1 MKYNKN
7 RLFIEKVN
15 AQSIAKKID
24 TPFYCYSFNKLK
36 TNINNFKKNFNKID
50 PLICFSVK
58 SNNNLYILRIIRKFG
73 LGADVVSKGELLRAL
88 KAGISPNKIVFSGV
102 GKTKE
107 EINFAIDKKIL
118 LINAESEDEINV
130 INKIAI
136 KKKKKVNVGLRLNPN
151 IDAKTLKKI
160 STGRNEDKFGVPEK
174 IFLKII
180 KKFNSSSTI
189 NIRCLSVHIGSQILD
204 YKPYLRMIR
213 VIENILKKSKNKF
226 DYIDLG
232 GGMGIDY
239 GLNSKKL
246 NYKKYSSSIES
257 LLKKYKVKFIFEPGR
272 SIIGDT
278 AYLITKVIYV
288 KSSTKKNFIILDS
301 AMNDFMRPALYGS
314 LHRIIPTVKNN
325 KILKKVHD
333 FVGPICET
341 TDRFLTLKKYQ
352 QLKEN
357 DTLAICDVGAYGIV
371 LASNYN
377 LRPKPAE
384 VLINNSSLK
393 IISKRENIN
402 KII

>member
-1 MKYNKN
+1 MRYNKH

-58 SNNNLYILRIIRKFG
+58 SNNNLYILRIIKKFG

-204 YKPYLRMIR
+204 HKPYLRMIR
-213 VIENILKKSKNKF
+213 VIENIIKKSKNKF

-384 VLINNSSLK
+384 VLINNSNLK